1 MMREST
7 RANER
12 AMVGE
17 SAIVDERHKR
27 EMRRK
32 PVGYRRK
39 CRCSCGRWATHVG
52 TANGVTVMHGCEQ
65 SVRRWIRD
73 SGK

>member
-1 MMREST
+1 
-7 RANER
+7 
-12 AMVGE
+12 MVGE
-17 SAIVDERHKR
+17 SAIVDERAKDDESTNLRER

>member
-1 MMREST
+1 
-7 RANER
+7 
-12 AMVGE
+12 
-17 SAIVDERHKR
+17 
-27 EMRRK
+27 MRRK